1 MVIRGCDLFL
11 QRGNR
16 VTTTSLALGTM
27 ARLFLGT
34 SPSFFHDLGQECP
47 HPPARLGSG
56 SHPSRADF
64 IHHPFS
70 ILTLLILLGSF
81 LGCIN
86 LELILPQPYGHTSHH
101 HHLSSSSQPERKLL
115 TFLVY
120 FYSSSLWNL
129 ASVPTIPPERLSC
142 SSSVTL
148 TAKPR
153 GHFAAFTLHSLPAAF
168 LVVDL
173 SYL

>member
-1 MVIRGCDLFL
+1 MRPFPTKGKPSHHHLPGPRHHGPPVLRNQSFL
-11 QRGNR
+11 LSRFW
-16 VTTTSLALGTM
+16 
-27 ARLFLGT
+27 ARM
-34 SPSFFHDLGQECP
+34 QCP